1 MNPESR
7 GRRPAGGCE
16 APPNTSTH
24 HQVSRH
30 TKGTAPVRSNALLDD
45 ERDELEVLAAVAAWS
60 QPFLRG
66 DAPIF
71 GSPEWLDLDAA
82 DHRRT
87 AAVVRA
93 ALAWWRCG
101 DPIDED
107 QARLDLAGLR
117 QASWAVSGRLGASDG
132 VYRPTMA
139 ELQRRRRQLLEPR
152 PKDHPGGPVP
162 LWGPVAMRAAG

>member
-1 MNPESR
+1 MNSARRNE
-7 GRRPAGGCE
+7 RRPAGGHGT
-16 APPNTSTH
+16 PSPTSHRQAASH
-24 HQVSRH
+24 HDSSVPARH
-30 TKGTAPVRSNALLDD
+30 CVLD
-45 ERDELEVLAAVAAWS
+45 ERDELAILAAVGAWS
-60 QPFLRG
+60 RPFLRG
-66 DAPIF
+66 DAPVF
-71 GSPEWLDLDAA
+71 ASPEWLAMDPA
-82 DHRRT
+82 DPRRA